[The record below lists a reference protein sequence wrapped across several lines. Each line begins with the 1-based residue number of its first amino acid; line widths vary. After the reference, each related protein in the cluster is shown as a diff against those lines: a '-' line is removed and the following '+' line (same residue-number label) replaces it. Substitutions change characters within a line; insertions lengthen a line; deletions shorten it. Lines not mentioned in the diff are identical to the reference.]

1 MSVVSIQAESDL
13 VCLGQGLISPVWGLI
28 CHFKPKALDNVKDKT
43 VAAVEGAVQSA
54 KDLLLFDLT
63 HNPIAVTYKF
73 VETTKQGG
81 LNQGLQ
87 SIANTGKDYEDVSIG
102 FVKETINQAN
112 QLQGLIK
119 TVSSEYWYDISICL
133 IQGGSQLAYQAGLG
147 KAKNF
152 KRAGAI
158 KEITKDDALRM
169 ANDCLTAGVQD
180 LARPAIFNISSKPPS
195 CMTKFSL
202 TTIIEPDEQIGA
214 TISDI
219 AALLIP
225 IGGEEEAGVKA
236 AQAVDL
242 VIPGSEAS
250 TTVMKLPGV
259 IGEAVSTREAE
270 HFADDAEALQV
281 RENMKDEEWAKA
293 NCHVCTPPAPSG
305 VVSARNIKGRPWS
318 RLVPR
323 GNVLT
328 SCCRVPEKKIPIV
341 IEGYDESWEPE
352 SIQSKPGHD
361 PKGYNYIV
369 EDMLKDPPDYILRDP
384 TQHTGRYGIQND
396 LNGLSTSVI
405 PWAPD
410 VLATMA
416 DPSGALTSSENL
428 FQILRKVFAGPE
440 DDPLYKALE
449 ISEREGKL
457 RMVSRSKH
465 WIDKSDPVLAP
476 IQEFAHAAMEQGM
489 NTVAALKKLS
499 PEQMLDYD
507 WETEFFYT
515 APSEEARTGTDPRG
529 FHHDFGT
536 LQFAASDTPGLVILN
551 AATETA
557 SRVKIMPNTFHLMK
571 ALDWNIEALQAGSP
585 RGPTFH
591 SVFGPEMAQNGR
603 VSMVMDIYNVNTVNL
618 LREPL
623 D

>member
-1 MSVVSIQAESDL
+1 
-13 VCLGQGLISPVWGLI
+13 
-28 CHFKPKALDNVKDKT
+28 
-43 VAAVEGAVQSA
+43 
-54 KDLLLFDLT
+54 
-63 HNPIAVTYKF
+63 
-73 VETTKQGG
+73 
-81 LNQGLQ
+81 
-87 SIANTGKDYEDVSIG
+87 
-102 FVKETINQAN
+102 
-112 QLQGLIK
+112 
-119 TVSSEYWYDISICL
+119 
-133 IQGGSQLAYQAGLG
+133 
-147 KAKNF
+147 
-152 KRAGAI
+152 
-158 KEITKDDALRM
+158 
-169 ANDCLTAGVQD
+169 
-180 LARPAIFNISSKPPS
+180 
-195 CMTKFSL
+195 MTKFSL
-202 TTIIEPDEQIGA
+202 TSIIEPDEQIGA

-236 AQAVDL
+236 AEAVDL

-250 TTVMKLPGV
+250 TTVMKLPGT

-305 VVSARNIKGRPWS
+305 VVSARNIRGRPWS

-352 SIQSKPGHD
+352 SIQSNPGHD

-369 EDMLKDPPDYILRDP
+369 EDMLKDPLDYLLRDP
-384 TQHTGRYGIQND
+384 TQNTGLHGIHND

-428 FQILRKVFAGPE
+428 FQMLRKVFTGPE

-465 WIDKSDPVLAP
+465 WIEKSDPVLAP

-529 FHHDFGT
+529 FHEDFGT

-551 AATETA
+551 AVTETA
-557 SRVKIMPNTFHLMK
+557 SRVKIVPNTFHLMK
-571 ALDWNIEALQAGSP
+571 ALDWDIEALQAGSP

-603 VSMVMDIYNVNTVNL
+603 VSMVMDIYNVNTVDL
-618 LREPL
+618 LRAPL